1 MLHRQNITLFFTN
14 HVLLFTSNVHNGP
27 SLNVVTGQKQSSDTT
42 AVKSDLSGI
51 TGNGQYIQDIWGRI
65 RDEPFLL
72 IIQDVPA
79 KTGSWQPYLHNN
91 GQREVQVLFN

>member
-1 MLHRQNITLFFTN
+1 MDFNHPVYYATQTKHHLIFTN

-51 TGNGQYIQDIWGRI
+51 TGNGQYIQDI
-65 RDEPFLL
+65 
-72 IIQDVPA
+72 
-79 KTGSWQPYLHNN
+79 
-91 GQREVQVLFN
+91 

>member
-1 MLHRQNITLFFTN
+1 MCIMGLHWTLWLDRNKTI
-14 HVLLFTSNVHNGP
+14 
-27 SLNVVTGQKQSSDTT
+27 